1 MGQGYS
7 LFLRIRCVVCEIDPC
22 LHLERFPKIGHVFK
36 AWYHREGNLI
46 KVGKKKLRFYP
57 SSSKPLRGLAMTL
70 DKTLYIDPDIE
81 ETRQDK
87 IRALSEY
94 LCVIKVQIG
103 LFYRPGS
110 GANRTFSVERELD
123 LDKSLG
129 YLFWEYEHKL
139 LRVRLGNN
147 MTEEKGANIVI
158 KFSNIRKW
166 AVDYEF
172 GNPCK

>member
-1 MGQGYS
+1 MAQAS
-7 LFLRIRCVVCEIDPC
+7 LLSLRTRYVICELDPC
-22 LHLERFPKIGHVFK
+22 LHLDCFSKIGTVFK
-36 AWYHREGNLI
+36 TWCNREGNTI
-46 KVGKKKLRFYP
+46 VVGRKKLRFYP
-57 SSSKPLRGLAMTL
+57 SASTPQRGLATTL
-70 DKTLYIDPDIE
+70 DKTPYVDPDIE
-81 ETRQDK
+81 EQRQYK

-94 LCVIKVQIG
+94 ICIIKVQIG
-103 LFYRPGS
+103 LFFRQALRP
-110 GANRTFSVERELD
+110 NRAFSVERELG
-123 LDKSLG
+123 LDNSLG

-166 AVDYEF
+166 AVDYDF